1 MKGIF
6 LSAAIVN
13 ICSFLWSFFFFI
25 KPFYLFIFS
34 LPVCSVGLQ
43 DPLLQ
48 QKDLSLF
55 LYSLS
60 PPDLYSLTVWLCLK
74 LSSQRCDA
82 IRCRHNHAGF
92 VEWFFLIFFW
102 CFTSPLLCL
111 EPTKSDYHDELI
123 KIHTMFSFVSPLGIG
138 NFLLFFFSVFY
149 WNKEKGPMHIHR
161 MCNRWRVVLWE
172 KNIKTPLTRKEISI
186 LQTLCNILAGLC

>member
-13 ICSFLWSFFFFI
+13 ICSFLWSFFFHKAI
-25 KPFYLFIFS
+25 LSFYFLTARMQCWVAGPTSSAKGSQFVFVFS
-34 LPVCSVGLQ
+34 LSSRS
-43 DPLLQ
+43 LL
-48 QKDLSLF
+48 LN
-55 LYSLS
+55 
-60 PPDLYSLTVWLCLK
+60 CLA

-138 NFLLFFFSVFY
+138 NFLLLFFSVFY

-161 MCNRWRVVLWE
+161 MCNRWRVVLWK

-186 LQTLCNILAGLC
+186 LQTLRNILAGLC